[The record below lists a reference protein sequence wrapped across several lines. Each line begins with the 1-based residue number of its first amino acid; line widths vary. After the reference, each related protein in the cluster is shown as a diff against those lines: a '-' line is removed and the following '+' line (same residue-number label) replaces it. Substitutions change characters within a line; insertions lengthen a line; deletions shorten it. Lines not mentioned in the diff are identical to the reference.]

1 MRFRQLRNAL
11 AGGIALPSAARRAR
25 GARPAAVL
33 VLFTETSEPEITLI
47 ERAHTLRRHA
57 GQIAFPGGAQDP
69 GDADVVA
76 AALRESE
83 EEVGLNPHLVEVLGT
98 LPVAWVPRSA
108 YDVTPVVGL
117 WDGSQELSAVDRG
130 EVESVVQLPVADLL
144 DPASRVT
151 GRHPL
156 GFQGPAFWAGDLMI
170 WGFTAYLM
178 DVVFREAGWEQPW
191 DAHRVEDVP
200 ARFLRD

>member
-1 MRFRQLRNAL
+1 MNFRQLRQAI
-11 AGGIALPSAARRAR
+11 AGGIALPSAARSAR
-25 GARPAAVL
+25 GARSAAVL
-33 VLFTETSEPEITLI
+33 ILFTETDDPEVTVI
-47 ERAHTLRRHA
+47 ERAHTMRRHA

-76 AALRESE
+76 AALRESQ
-83 EEVGLNPHLVEVLGT
+83 EEVGLEPQLVEVLGS

-117 WDGSQELSAVDRG
+117 WDGSMELGAVDRA
-130 EVESVVQLPVADLL
+130 EVESTMQLRVADLV

-156 GFQGPAFWAGDLMI
+156 GFQGPAFWWGEFMI
-170 WGFTAYLM
+170 WGFTAYLL
-178 DVVFREAGWEQPW
+178 DVVFREAGWEQEW
-191 DAHRVEDVP
+191 DAGRVQDVP
-200 ARFLRD
+200 RRFLRD

>member
-1 MRFRQLRNAL
+1 MTFRLLKEAL
-11 AGGIALPSAARRAR
+11 AGGIALPSAARSAR
-25 GARPAAVL
+25 GARSAGVL
-33 VLFTETSEPEITLI
+33 ILFTETTDPEVTLI

-69 GDADVVA
+69 EDADVVA
-76 AALRESE
+76 AALRESQ
-83 EEVGLNPHLVEVLGT
+83 EEVGLDPALVEVLGT

-117 WDGSQELSAVDRG
+117 WDGSEQLRAVDRA
-130 EVESVVQLPVADLL
+130 EVESVAQLRVADLV
-144 DPASRVT
+144 DPAARVT

-156 GFQGPAFWAGDLMI
+156 GFEGPAFWAGDLMI

-191 DAHRVEDVP
+191 SVDRVEDVP
-200 ARFLRD
+200 RRFLRD

>member
-1 MRFRQLRNAL
+1 MNFQQLRQAI
-11 AGGIALPSAARRAR
+11 AGGIALPSAARSAR
-25 GARPAAVL
+25 GARAAAVL
-33 VLFTETSEPEITLI
+33 ILFTKTDDPEVTVI
-47 ERAHTLRRHA
+47 ERAHTMRRHA

-76 AALRESE
+76 AALRESQ
-83 EEVGLNPHLVEVLGT
+83 EEVGLDPHLVEVVGT

-117 WDGSQELSAVDRG
+117 WDGSTELRAVDRA
-130 EVESVVQLPVADLL
+130 EVETTMQLRVADLL

-156 GFQGPAFWAGDLMI
+156 GFQGPAFWAGEFMI
-170 WGFTAYLM
+170 WGFTAYLL
-178 DVVFREAGWEQPW
+178 DVVFREAGWERQW
-191 DAHRVEDVP
+191 DAGRVQDVP
-200 ARFLRD
+200 RRFLRD

>member
-1 MRFRQLRNAL
+1 MNFEQLRQAI
-11 AGGIALPSAARRAR
+11 AGGIALPSGARRAR
-25 GARPAAVL
+25 GAKPAAVL
-33 VLFTETSEPEITLI
+33 ILFTRSEGPEVTVI
-47 ERAHTLRRHA
+47 ERAHTMRRHA

-76 AALRESE
+76 AALREAQ
-83 EEVGLNPHLVEVLGT
+83 EEVGLDPALVEVLGT

-117 WDGSQELSAVDRG
+117 WDGSQELSAVDRQ
-130 EVESVVQLPVADLL
+130 EVESVMQLRVADLL

-156 GFQGPAFWAGDLMI
+156 GFKGPAFWAGDLMI
-170 WGFTAYLM
+170 WGFTAYLL

-191 DAHRVEDVP
+191 DAGRVQNVP
-200 ARFLRD
+200 RRFLRD